1 MGGQVGIIDNLV
13 IGDNCKIAAKS
24 AVMRSLEK
32 DMIVSG
38 IPAIDHRKKKRLD
51 VLISKLPELLKK

>member
-1 MGGQVGIIDNLV
+1 MVDNLT
-13 IGDNCKIAAKS
+13 IGDNCKVAAKS
-24 AVMRSLEK
+24 AVMKSLDK

-51 VLISKLPELLKK
+51 VLISRLPDLTKK